1 MLRQVNEVLKGAF
14 PEWYGIYDI
23 LPTVNIMG
31 KGPSNIKFYPVGL
44 MSYQRAERMRVQA
57 MNTNQQ
63 KEYSILAQ
71 VIQTK
76 LLPFR
81 WNQMD
86 MEFGV

>member
-14 PEWYGIYDI
+14 PEWYGIYDVP
-23 LPTVNIMG
+23 PTVMG
-31 KGPSNIKFYPVGL
+31 IGRSSIKFYPVGL